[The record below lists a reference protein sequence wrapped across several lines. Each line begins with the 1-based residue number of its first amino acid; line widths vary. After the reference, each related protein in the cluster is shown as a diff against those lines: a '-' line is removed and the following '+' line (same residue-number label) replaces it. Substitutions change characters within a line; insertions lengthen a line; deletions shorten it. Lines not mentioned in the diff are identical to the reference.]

1 MQSLYTLLLQNS
13 SVTSDFICKIIN
25 AACSFP
31 SRGTPTANSAQ
42 DLFLMSLQKLNA
54 DTEKGTVKQAC
65 SARFCLVTWNS
76 SDVFLLGKQNGPN
89 PEEAEKTEGRC
100 RVKGKG
106 MSQSKFKK
114 IGFLGSGFL
123 REGG

>member
-13 SVTSDFICKIIN
+13 SATSDFICKIIN

-54 DTEKGTVKQAC
+54 DTEKRDRKTGLQCT
-65 SARFCLVTWNS
+65 FLLVTWNS